1 MPSRVKNQK
10 IYAPGVL
17 LSTFH
22 SPAPLFWF
30 LFLVDHQYNDQADVE
45 EQTLR
50 VLAKYSFYYRV
61 SKKTLISVQ
70 RLLEALKSELLMK
83 VGLVLNKIRKIY

>member
-1 MPSRVKNQK
+1 MKDKYIRKVVKRCVQSLEEKNMPSRVKNQK

-45 EQTLR
+45 E
-50 VLAKYSFYYRV
+50 
-61 SKKTLISVQ
+61 KTL
-70 RLLEALKSELLMK
+70 
-83 VGLVLNKIRKIY
+83 GVLTKYLFFKTKYIF